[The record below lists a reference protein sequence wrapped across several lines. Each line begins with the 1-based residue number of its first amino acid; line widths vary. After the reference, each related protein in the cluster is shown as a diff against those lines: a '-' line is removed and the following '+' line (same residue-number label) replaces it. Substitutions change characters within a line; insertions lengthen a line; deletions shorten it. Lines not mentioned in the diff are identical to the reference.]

1 MKKSLFLLAF
11 TAFFNST
18 YSQRKVEKIILQ
30 KVEQLKSAMIN
41 ADSALL
47 DKLTSTELSYGHS
60 GGTVEGKEA
69 FIKKLTSGKSDF
81 VSMDFSENSIL
92 VSGDVAIVR
101 YKMNAITNDN
111 SLSGEVHLSI
121 LLVWKKHRHQWKLL
135 ARQAVKK
142 P

>member
-1 MKKSLFLLAF
+1 MKKGLFLLAF
-11 TAFFNST
+11 TTFFNST
-18 YSQRKVEKIILQ
+18 YSQLKVEKIILQ
-30 KVEQLKSAMIN
+30 KVEQLKLAMIN

-47 DKLTSTELSYGHS
+47 DELTSTELSYGHS
-60 GGTVEGKEA
+60 GGTVEGKDV

-81 VSMDFSENSIL
+81 VSMDFSENIIL

>member
-11 TAFFNST
+11 TTFFYST
-18 YSQRKVEKIILQ
+18 YSQLKVEKIILQ
-30 KVEQLKSAMIN
+30 KVEQLKLAMIN

-47 DKLTSTELSYGHS
+47 DELTSTELSYGHS
-60 GGTVEGKEA
+60 GGTVEGKDA